1 MRNRRPLFGIVAVV
15 TGLLVGAWIASPA
28 GVAPAVA
35 QQTPANDTISERLAA
50 LEKALVRNPDS
61 PRDTVLARLG
71 AIEQL
76 LQQQA
81 KADGKQT
88 DDAKK
93 SVDAAAADQDKL
105 DRRLKILEHNAQ
117 ENARNELNDQLRDL
131 KKDLAGFQQT
141 IKELSER
148 IRKVEQRI

>member
-35 QQTPANDTISERLAA
+35 QQTPSNDTISERLAA